1 MLETTR
7 SSGPLSREKEK
18 YMRLNLGPSHPATH
32 GTLRILVSLEGEI
45 IRDMKLEIGYLHRC
59 FEKMS
64 ETHTWNQVIPFTD
77 RLNYCSAMMNNIGY
91 VRAVEKLLG
100 IEVPER
106 CQRIRVIMAELSR
119 IVDHLVCIGTNA
131 VDVGALTCFW
141 YFFRERENIYDLF
154 EAACGARLTTSYTRV
169 GGLYKDLPEG
179 WVDWC
184 RRIIKNLPRT
194 LDDVDGLLTT
204 NRIWIDRTKGI
215 APISKERALEYGFT
229 GPCLRACGVPYD
241 IRKAHPYYGYDEFAW
256 DVITES
262 EGDTYARYLVR
273 MGEMRQSL
281 KILEQALNDIPGG
294 SVNVD
299 DWSIV
304 LPPKDEVYSSIE
316 GLMAHFKHF
325 MHGIRPPVG
334 ETYSMTEAANG
345 ELGFY
350 VVSDEKGRP
359 YRVRCRPPCFAIY
372 QAFPEMCIGQT
383 VSDAV
388 AALGSLNIVAGE
400 LDR

>member
-1 MLETTR
+1 MLETQSETNTAT
-7 SSGPLSREKEK
+7 PAEDK
-18 YMRLNLGPSHPATH
+18 YLRLNLGPSHPATH
-32 GTLRILVSLEGEI
+32 GTLRIFVELEGEL

-64 ETHTWNQVIPFTD
+64 ETHPWNQVIPYTD
-77 RLNYCSAMMNNIGY
+77 RLNYVSAMMNNVGY
-91 VRAVEKLLG
+91 VMSVEKLLG
-100 IEVPER
+100 ITITPR
-106 CQRIRVIMAELSR
+106 CARIRLIMCELSR
-119 IVDHLVCIGTNA
+119 IIDHLVCIGTNA

-179 WVDWC
+179 WVEWC
-184 RRIIKNLPRT
+184 QRVINNLPRT
-194 LDDVDGLLTT
+194 LDDVEGLLTT
-204 NRIWIDRTKGI
+204 NRIWIDRTRGV
-215 APISKERALEYGFT
+215 APITKEAALEYGFT
-229 GPCLRACGVPYD
+229 GPCLRAVGIPYD
-241 IRKAHPYYGYDEFAW
+241 VRKAYPYLEYDKFQW
-256 DVITES
+256 NVVTQT

-281 KILEQALNDIPGG
+281 RILHQALKDIPGG

-299 DWSIV
+299 DWAIT
-304 LPPKDEVYSSIE
+304 LPPKEKVYNSIE
-316 GLMAHFKHF
+316 GLMAHFKLI
-325 MHGIRPPVG
+325 MHGIQVPEG
-334 ETYSMTEAANG
+334 EVYSFTEAANG

-350 VVSDEKGRP
+350 IRSEGHGLP

-372 QAFPEMCIGQT
+372 QAFPEMCQGQT
-383 VSDAV
+383 VSDV
-388 AALGSLNIVAGE
+388 VSALGSLNIVAGE